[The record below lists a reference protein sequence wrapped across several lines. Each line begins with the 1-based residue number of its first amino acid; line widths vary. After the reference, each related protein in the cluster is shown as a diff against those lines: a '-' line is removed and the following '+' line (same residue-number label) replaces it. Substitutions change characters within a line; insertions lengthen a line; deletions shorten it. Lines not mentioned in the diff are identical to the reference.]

1 MIMDAATVS
10 LIVFGC
16 IFGAALLGMLLRST
30 LPEHHLNTETQ
41 STVHLAMGFVAT
53 MAALIL
59 GLLVAGANDSYE
71 KESTGVTQMAAKI
84 VYLDRLLAN
93 FGPAAQPLRESY
105 RRSVEQITR
114 RMWPAENDEGSEL
127 DPSGLQTEKFFAEL
141 QSLKT
146 ENDLQVALKDQATA
160 AALALGEMRWLEYEQ
175 AETSASQPMLFALV
189 FWVAVLFASFA
200 MYAPRN
206 GTVVA
211 ALMLAAL
218 SVAGA
223 IFLIL
228 ELQSPF
234 GGYLQ
239 IPNTQFLDAIAH
251 LGK

>member
-1 MIMDAATVS
+1 MDAATVS

-16 IFGAALLGMLLRST
+16 IFGAAMLGMLLRGS
-30 LPEHHLNTETQ
+30 LPEHHLSTETQ

-105 RRSVEQITR
+105 RQSVEQITR
-114 RMWPAENDEGSEL
+114 RMWPAENDEASEL

-175 AETSASQPMLFALV
+175 AETSASQPMLIALV

>member
-1 MIMDAATVS
+1 MDAATVS